1 MSETSPPDKL
11 GDKPSDAPTPVTQN
25 ERSLPGMRTG
35 PSLPG
40 MRGPDEGS
48 GAMRPPMS
56 TGSGPALKPPSLNLP
71 GLPPRPADRIDE
83 EQERWLI
90 QKEDKMDYGP
100 FSLREVRAQIEK
112 GTVHADHNILDN
124 ETGQRTR
131 VADHSLLGQMAR
143 EWTAKHAELDRQM
156 KDQAERAK
164 YRAGVIKSLSGIF
177 AAIVVIG
184 AGGGIYY
191 GTRPKVVQQKQAP
204 QQFTED
210 PLKGLSIA
218 MAPPPPKEKKVHKGG
233 KKGPKNGSFDDSQT
247 MDFNDSDDTLSPD
260 QIQAVMSKESGK
272 LTGCLREEAVRNPT
286 VKKLNLEF
294 IIKGNGTVSSVRL
307 NGQTST
313 PGASCLFAKMQ
324 SINFPECKTCSKT
337 VAGFSF
343 TLGGAK

>member
-1 MSETSPPDKL
+1 MSETSPPE
-11 GDKPSDAPTPVTQN
+11 KPSDAPTPVTQN

-48 GAMRPPMS
+48 GAIRPPMS
-56 TGSGPALKPPSLNLP
+56 TGSGPALKPSGLNLP

-191 GTRPKVVQQKQAP
+191 ATRPKVVPQKVVA

-218 MAPPPPKEKKVHKGG
+218 MAPPPP
-233 KKGPKNGSFDDSQT
+233 T
-247 MDFNDSDDTLSPD
+247 
-260 QIQAVMSKESGK
+260 A
-272 LTGCLREEAVRNPT
+272 
-286 VKKLNLEF
+286 
-294 IIKGNGTVSSVRL
+294 
-307 NGQTST
+307 TST
-313 PGASCLFAKMQ
+313 TRRPWTSTTATTRCRRIRSRL
-324 SINFPECKTCSKT
+324 S
-337 VAGFSF
+337 
-343 TLGGAK
+343 